1 MNRFLMALILI
12 VSFAPQSFAVQPDEV
27 LDDPA
32 LEERARDISAGLRCL
47 VCQNQSIDDSD
58 ADLARDLRIVVRERL
73 VEGDTNDEVVDYV
86 VARYGEFVLLKPTFS
101 GHNLV
106 LWIAAPLVFVIGL
119 VMLFAVS
126 LRNRK
131 VPTTATMT
139 PEEEQVLADLTESE
153 PDHADKDQTRSQ
165 STD

>member
-1 MNRFLMALILI
+1 MNRFVMILILI
-12 VSFAPQSFAVQPDEV
+12 MSFVPQAYAVQPDEI
-27 LDDPA
+27 LDDPV

-73 VEGDTNDEVVDYV
+73 VDGDSDEEVLDYV

-106 LWIAAPLVFVIGL
+106 LWLAAPLVFLLGVVIL
-119 VMLFAVS
+119 LSRSM
-126 LRNRK
+126 RRRK
-131 VPTTATMT
+131 VPDTAMT
-139 PEEEQVLADLTESE
+139 AEEAALLTELTESE
-153 PDHADKDQTRSQ
+153 TDHANQDQASRKPKD
-165 STD
+165 